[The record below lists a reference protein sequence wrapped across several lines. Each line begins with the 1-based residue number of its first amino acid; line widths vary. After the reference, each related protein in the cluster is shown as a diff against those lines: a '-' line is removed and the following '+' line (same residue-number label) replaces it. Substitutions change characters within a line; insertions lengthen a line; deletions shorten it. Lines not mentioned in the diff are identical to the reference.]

1 MIRIRGKYLA
11 FAAGLAFILML
22 GHIWYALFS
31 EIGYQAPEDLPAV
44 DPNVEHRVFAY
55 GTLRFSPV
63 RWLVIGQHATPQP
76 ARIENFRREGLNIEP
91 ALGEQLEGVVFTV
104 SAEQL
109 RQLDRYERLG
119 VKYQRIRLP
128 LHDGTRAWVYQLK
141 ELPFDAATDND

>member
-11 FAAGLAFILML
+11 LAAGIALILML

-31 EIGYQAPEDLPAV
+31 EIGYQAPEDLPPV

-63 RWLVIGQHATPQP
+63 RWLVIGRHATPQP
-76 ARIENFRREGLNIEP
+76 ARIENYHRDGLNIEP
-91 ALGEQLEGVVFTV
+91 NAGEQVEGVVFNV

-109 RQLDRYERLG
+109 RRLDRYERLG
-119 VKYQRIRLP
+119 VKYQREQLT
-128 LHDGTRAWVYQLK
+128 LHDGTRAWAYQLK
-141 ELPFDAATDND
+141 ELPFDGITESD

>member
-11 FAAGLAFILML
+11 LGTGLVIILIL

-31 EIGYQAPEDLPAV
+31 EIGYQAPEDLPPV

-63 RWLVIGQHATPQP
+63 RWLVIGQHAAPQP
-76 ARIENFRREGLNIEP
+76 ARIENYRRDGLNIEP
-91 ALGEQLEGVVFTV
+91 EGGNQVEGIVFTV

-109 RQLDRYERLG
+109 KRLDRYERLG
-119 VKYQRIRLP
+119 VKYQRKQLT
-128 LHDGTRAWVYQLK
+128 LHDGSRAWVYQLK
-141 ELPFDAATDND
+141 ELPFDAITEND